1 MKAPAKAP
9 AVGPVEAGLLGQ
21 LAPAVTATVRWLPGG
36 GALRVL
42 EGGQGPTVVLLHGRG
57 GAASTWFVYLTAL
70 ARGHRVLAVDLPG
83 FGMSSAPEG
92 PLATAEDGV
101 RFFTA
106 PVEELLLTL
115 APGPVAVVGH
125 SLGGLVAVELALRGR
140 VPVSRLA
147 LVDAMGL
154 GPEMARKARLFFR
167 AGPERLARSLGPW
180 AWSRLMPPAPTP
192 LGERMGALGYE
203 LLAVPGGRDAA
214 ARAFNTLVPVAG
226 PLFHRG
232 ERLGEVKAPVLLV
245 WGEQEDTLPLSLA
258 EEAAR
263 RLPQA
268 RLLRVD
274 AGHSPHQERPERVLP
289 ELKAFLEGGSGA
301 PPQTSGIPQVE

>member
-21 LAPAVTATVRWLPGG
+21 LAPAVTATVRWLPSG

-92 PLATAEDGV
+92 KVTTAEDGV
-101 RFFTA
+101 RFFTE
-106 PVEELLLTL
+106 PVEALLEQL
-115 APGPVAVVGH
+115 APGPVSVVGH
-125 SLGGLVAVELALRGR
+125 SLGGLVGLELALRGR
-140 VPVSRLA
+140 VPVERLV
-147 LVDAMGL
+147 LVGAMGL
-154 GPEMARKARLFFR
+154 GPDMERKARLFFR

-192 LGERMGALGYE
+192 LGERLGALEYE
-203 LLAVPGGRDAA
+203 LVAVPGGRDAA
-214 ARAFNTLVPVAG
+214 ARAFNTLVPVTG
-226 PLFHRG
+226 PVFHRR
-232 ERLGEVKAPVLLV
+232 ERLGEVKVPVLLV
-245 WGEQEDTLPLSLA
+245 WGEKEDVVPVSLA
-258 EEAAR
+258 EEASR
-263 RLPQA
+263 RFSQA
-268 RLLRVD
+268 RLMRVD
-274 AGHSPHQERPERVLP
+274 AGHSPHQEHPEQVLP
-289 ELKAFLEGGSGA
+289 ELKAFLDTTA
-301 PPQTSGIPQVE
+301 PAGTR

>member
-1 MKAPAKAP
+1 MKAP
-9 AVGPVEAGLLGQ
+9 AVGGVEAGFLAQ
-21 LAPAVTATVRWLPGG
+21 LAPAVTATVHWLPGG

-57 GAASTWFVYLTAL
+57 GAASTWFAYLTAL

-83 FGMSSAPEG
+83 FGMSSPAEG

-101 RFFTA
+101 RFFTG
-106 PVEELLLTL
+106 PVEELLLQL

-125 SLGGLVAVELALRGR
+125 SLGGLVGLELALRGR
-140 VPVSRLA
+140 VPVERLA

-154 GPEMARKARLFFR
+154 GPDMERKARLFFR

-180 AWSRLMPPAPTP
+180 AWNRMFPPPPTP

-203 LLAVPGGRDAA
+203 LLASPIDRTAA
-214 ARAFNTLVPVAG
+214 TRAFNTLVPLMG
-226 PLFHRG
+226 PVFHHR

-245 WGEQEDTLPLSLA
+245 WGEKEDTLPFALA
-258 EEAAR
+258 EEAER
-263 RLPQA
+263 RISGA
-268 RLLRVD
+268 RLVRVD

-289 ELKAFLEGGSGA
+289 ELKAFLDA
-301 PPQTSGIPQVE
+301 PAQG

>member
-1 MKAPAKAP
+1 MKAP
-9 AVGPVEAGLLGQ
+9 AVGGVEAGLLSQ
-21 LAPAVTATVRWLPGG
+21 LAPAVTATVHWLPGG

-42 EGGQGPTVVLLHGRG
+42 EGGQGPAVVLLHGRG
-57 GAASTWFVYLTAL
+57 GAASTWFAYLTAL

-83 FGMSSAPEG
+83 FGMSSPAEG

-101 RFFTA
+101 RFFTG
-106 PVEELLLTL
+106 PVEELLVQL

-125 SLGGLVAVELALRGR
+125 SLGGLVGLELALRGR
-140 VPVSRLA
+140 VPVERLA

-154 GPEMARKARLFFR
+154 GPEMTRKARLFFR

-180 AWSRLMPPAPTP
+180 AWARMFPPPPTP
-192 LGERMGALGYE
+192 LGERLGTLGYE
-203 LLAVPGGRDAA
+203 LLAAPIDRTQA

-226 PLFHRG
+226 PVFHLR
-232 ERLGEVKAPVLLV
+232 ERLGEVKVPVLLV

-258 EEAAR
+258 EEAER
-263 RLPQA
+263 RMAGA
-268 RLLRVD
+268 RLVRVD

-289 ELKAFLEGGSGA
+289 ELKAFLDAKVPAGA
-301 PPQTSGIPQVE
+301 P